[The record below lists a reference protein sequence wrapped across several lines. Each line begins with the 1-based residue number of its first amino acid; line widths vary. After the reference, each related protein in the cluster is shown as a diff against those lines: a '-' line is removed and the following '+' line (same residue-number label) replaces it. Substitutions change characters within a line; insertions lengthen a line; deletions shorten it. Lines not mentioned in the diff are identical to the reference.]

1 LTPTESARL
10 SDALLQTFNH
20 YGIPVTETN
29 GNETKGETELSTS
42 TTKTETHAEPLSAAE
57 HIVDTE
63 LRLVRVDKIASST
76 VNLHLVHELE
86 ITTRCEA
93 RAGNVVVVRTLTDN
107 ATYNTLELVTG
118 RMAKI
123 NPGDIIAGVLGYRR
137 ALKGF
142 VGDVPETIKVG
153 DRLHLLNL
161 GGLVGRC
168 VGHHHSLSGAIEV
181 EVIGMPVRA
190 GQLLNISEG
199 AVEPQPQLNIT
210 TPLVLVAGT
219 CMNSGKTY
227 AATEIIKH
235 LTRAG
240 YRVAGAKLAG
250 VACLRD
256 TLNMADHGAIKT
268 LSFLD
273 CGFPST
279 VGLDDLAPMAK
290 GVISK
295 LNESGPDCI
304 VIELGDGILGG
315 YGVNTIFND
324 RELMNAA
331 AALVFCANDFVGAWG
346 GRELLA
352 NHGVEIDVVSGPVSD
367 SQMGMDYV
375 KRELGLDA
383 ANAVNGGERLGELI
397 KARLEERASTQ
408 AALDNSRASSA
419 PGSPVGTTCL

>member
-1 LTPTESARL
+1 LSTCINES
-10 SDALLQTFNH
+10 
-20 YGIPVTETN
+20 ETN
-29 GNETKGETELSTS
+29 SPATPARDS
-42 TTKTETHAEPLSAAE
+42 
-57 HIVDTE
+57 IVDAG
-63 LRLVRVDKIASST
+63 LHLVRVDKIASST
-76 VNLHLVHELE
+76 VNLDLEHELE

-123 NPGDIIAGVLGYRR
+123 NPGDVIVGVLGYRR

-142 VGDVPETIKVG
+142 VGDVPDSVNAH

-181 EVIGMPVRA
+181 EVLGMPVRE
-190 GQLLNISEG
+190 GKILNIAEG
-199 AVEPQPQLNIT
+199 AVAPRESLGAT
-210 TPLVLVAGT
+210 SPLVLVAGT

-240 YRVAGAKLAG
+240 HRVAGAKLAG

-256 TLNMADHGAIKT
+256 TLNMQDHGAIKT
-268 LSFLD
+268 MSFLD
-273 CGFPST
+273 CGLPST
-279 VGLDDLAPMAK
+279 VGLEDLAPIAK
-290 GVISK
+290 GIIANLS
-295 LNESGPDCI
+295 ETQPDCI
-304 VIELGDGILGG
+304 VIELGDGLLGG
-315 YGVNTIFND
+315 YSVNTIFND
-324 RELMNAA
+324 RELMNAT

-352 NHGVEIDVVSGPVSD
+352 KQGVKIDVVSGPVSD
-367 SQMGMDYV
+367 SQMGIDYV

-383 ANAVNGGERLGELI
+383 ANAVNGGEWLGSLI
-397 KARLEERASTQ
+397 Q
-408 AALDNSRASSA
+408 AKVAGWVNRPA
-419 PGSPVGTTCL
+419 

>member
-1 LTPTESARL
+1 LNTYSTTRETIMTESLVSNRT
-10 SDALLQTFNH
+10 SDM
-20 YGIPVTETN
+20 
-29 GNETKGETELSTS
+29 
-42 TTKTETHAEPLSAAE
+42 
-57 HIVDTE
+57 E

-76 VNLHLVHELE
+76 VNLALDHELA

-93 RAGNVVVVRTLTDN
+93 RAGNVIIVRTLTDN

-123 NPGDIIAGVLGYRR
+123 NPGDVIAGVLGYRR

-142 VGDVPETIKVG
+142 VGDVPETVNAH

-168 VGHHHSLSGAIEV
+168 VGHHHSLSNAIEV
-181 EVIGMPVRA
+181 EVLGMPIRD
-190 GQLLNISEG
+190 GRILNIAAG
-199 AVEPQPQLNIT
+199 AVEPRQELDAG
-210 TPLVLVAGT
+210 TPLVLIAGT

-240 YRVAGAKLAG
+240 YRVAAAKLAG

-256 TLNMADHGAIKT
+256 TLNMKDHGAIET
-268 LSFLD
+268 MSFLD
-273 CGFPST
+273 CGLPST
-279 VGLDDLAPMAK
+279 VGVDDLSPIAK
-290 GVISK
+290 GVISR
-295 LNESGPDCI
+295 LAGVNPDCI

-315 YGVNTIFND
+315 YSVNTVFND
-324 RELMNAA
+324 RELMNAT

-352 NHGVEIDVVSGPVSD
+352 NLGVKIDVVSGPVSD

-397 KARLEERASTQ
+397 QSKLAVF
-408 AALDNSRASSA
+408 ASSRDSA
-419 PGSPVGTTCL
+419 SLRET

>member
-1 LTPTESARL
+1 MSTHTTEPQLDASDRL
-10 SDALLQTFNH
+10 AVRPIGD
-20 YGIPVTETN
+20 P
-29 GNETKGETELSTS
+29 
-42 TTKTETHAEPLSAAE
+42 
-57 HIVDTE
+57 D

-76 VNLHLVHELE
+76 INLGLSHELE

-93 RAGNVVVVRTLTDN
+93 LAGNVVVVRTLTDN

-123 NPGDIIAGVLGYRR
+123 NPGDVIVGVLGYRR

-142 VGDVPETIKVG
+142 VGDVPETVQAG

-168 VGHHHSLSGAIEV
+168 VGHHHSLSNAIEV
-181 EVIGMPVRA
+181 EVIGMPVIDGRI
-190 GQLLNISEG
+190 LNIAEG
-199 AVEPQPQLNIT
+199 AVAPRETLEST
-210 TPLVLVAGT
+210 APLVLVAGT

-240 YRVAGAKLAG
+240 QRVAAAKLAG

-256 TLNMADHGAIKT
+256 TLNMEDHGAIKT
-268 LSFLD
+268 MSFLD
-273 CGFPST
+273 CGLPST
-279 VGLDDLAPMAK
+279 VGIENLAPMAK

-295 LNESGPDCI
+295 LAQTGPDCI
-304 VIELGDGILGG
+304 VIELGDGVLGG
-315 YGVNTIFND
+315 YGVETIFSD
-324 RELMNAA
+324 RELMNATA
-331 AALVFCANDFVGAWG
+331 AIVFCASDFVGAWG

-352 NHGVEIDVVSGPVSD
+352 SHGVKIDVISGPVAD
-367 SQMGMDYV
+367 SQMGTDYV

-383 ANAVNGGERLGELI
+383 ANAVNGGEHLASLV
-397 KARLEERASTQ
+397 KLRLEKWAE
-408 AALDNSRASSA
+408 SRAECV
-419 PGSPVGTTCL
+419 PRI

>member
-1 LTPTESARL
+1 MQSL
-10 SDALLQTFNH
+10 
-20 YGIPVTETN
+20 
-29 GNETKGETELSTS
+29 
-42 TTKTETHAEPLSAAE
+42 AEPVSPMVEQSAA
-57 HIVDTE
+57 D

-76 VNLHLVHELE
+76 VNLRLDHELE
-86 ITTRCEA
+86 TTTRCEA
-93 RAGNVVVVRTLTDN
+93 RAGNVVVVRALTDN

-142 VGDVPETIKVG
+142 VGDVPESIKAG

-168 VGHHHSLSGAIEV
+168 VGHHHSLSNAIEV
-181 EVIGMPVRA
+181 EVIGMPVSDGRI
-190 GQLLNISEG
+190 LNIAEG
-199 AVEPQPQLNIT
+199 AVPSRETLECLA
-210 TPLVLVAGT
+210 PLVLVAGT

-235 LTRAG
+235 LTREG
-240 YRVAGAKLAG
+240 RRVAAAKLAG

-256 TLNMADHGAIKT
+256 TLNMEDHGAIKT
-268 LSFLD
+268 MSFLD

-279 VGLDDLAPMAK
+279 VGLADLAPMAK

-295 LNESGPDCI
+295 LAETEPDCI

-315 YGVNTIFND
+315 YGVETIFND
-324 RELMNAA
+324 RELMDATAA
-331 AALVFCANDFVGAWG
+331 IVFCAGDFVGAWG

-352 NHGVEIDVVSGPVSD
+352 SHGVKIDVISGPVAD
-367 SQMGMDYV
+367 SQMGTDYV

-383 ANAVNGGERLGELI
+383 ANAVNGGEQLASLI
-397 KARLEERASTQ
+397 KAKI
-408 AALDNSRASSA
+408 AAWSR
-419 PGSPVGTTCL
+419 V

>member
-1 LTPTESARL
+1 MGIMTQASTEPALTIA
-10 SDALLQTFNH
+10 
-20 YGIPVTETN
+20 ETP
-29 GNETKGETELSTS
+29 S
-42 TTKTETHAEPLSAAE
+42 
-57 HIVDTE
+57 VD

-76 VNLHLVHELE
+76 VNLKLDHDLE
-86 ITTRCEA
+86 ITASCEA

-123 NPGDIIAGVLGYRR
+123 NPGDVIAGVLGYRR

-142 VGDVPETIKVG
+142 VGDVPETVNAH

-168 VGHHHSLSGAIEV
+168 VGHHHSLSNAIEV
-181 EVIGMPVRA
+181 EVLGMPIRD
-190 GQLLNISEG
+190 GRILNIATG
-199 AVEPQPQLNIT
+199 AVEPRQKLDAG
-210 TPLVLVAGT
+210 TPLVLIAGT

-240 YRVAGAKLAG
+240 YRVAAAKLAG

-256 TLNMADHGAIKT
+256 TLNMKDHGAIET
-268 LSFLD
+268 MSFLD
-273 CGFPST
+273 CGLPST
-279 VGLDDLAPMAK
+279 VGVDDLSPIAK
-290 GVISK
+290 GVISR
-295 LNESGPDCI
+295 LADVNPDCI

-315 YGVNTIFND
+315 YGVKTVFND
-324 RELMNAA
+324 RELMNAT

-346 GRELLA
+346 GRELLSSL
-352 NHGVEIDVVSGPVSD
+352 GVNIDVVSGPVSD

-397 KARLEERASTQ
+397 Q
-408 AALDNSRASSA
+408 AKLAVFASSRDSA
-419 PGSPVGTTCL
+419 SLLET

>member
-1 LTPTESARL
+1 LTTFTTESITA
-10 SDALLQTFNH
+10 
-20 YGIPVTETN
+20 
-29 GNETKGETELSTS
+29 ELPSVATI
-42 TTKTETHAEPLSAAE
+42 TAADL
-57 HIVDTE
+57 H
-63 LRLVRVDKIASST
+63 LVRVDKIASST
-76 VNLHLVHELE
+76 VNLHLDHEIE

-93 RAGNVVVVRTLTDN
+93 RAGNLVVVRTLTDN

-123 NPGDIIAGVLGYRR
+123 NPGDIIVGVLGYRR

-142 VGDVPETIKVG
+142 VGDVPESVNAH

-181 EVIGMPVRA
+181 EVLGMPMRD
-190 GQLLNISEG
+190 GRILNIAEG
-199 AVEPQPQLNIT
+199 AVAPRESLGVSA
-210 TPLVLVAGT
+210 PLVLVAGT

-240 YRVAGAKLAG
+240 QRVAGAKLAG

-256 TLNMADHGAIKT
+256 TLNMQDHGAIET
-268 LSFLD
+268 MSFLD
-273 CGFPST
+273 CGLPST
-279 VGLDDLAPMAK
+279 VGVKDLAPIAK
-290 GVISK
+290 GIISK
-295 LNESGPDCI
+295 LSETQPDCI

-315 YGVNTIFND
+315 YGVSTIFKD

-352 NHGVEIDVVSGPVSD
+352 KQGVKIDVVSGPVSD
-367 SQMGMDYV
+367 SQMGIDYV
-375 KRELGLDA
+375 KSELGLEA
-383 ANAVNGGERLGELI
+383 ANAVNGGEQLGSLI
-397 KARLEERASTQ
+397 Q
-408 AALDNSRASSA
+408 AKVAEWVNRPA
-419 PGSPVGTTCL
+419 

>member
-1 LTPTESARL
+1 
-10 SDALLQTFNH
+10 
-20 YGIPVTETN
+20 
-29 GNETKGETELSTS
+29 LSTY
-42 TTKTETHAEPLSAAE
+42 TTEPEPNTSELLGAETIA
-57 HIVDTE
+57 DTD

-76 VNLHLVHELE
+76 VNLGLAHELE
-86 ITTRCEA
+86 ITTRCDA

-142 VGDVPETIKVG
+142 VGDVPESINTG
-153 DRLHLLNL
+153 DHLHLLNL

-168 VGHHHSLSGAIEV
+168 VGHHHSLSNAIEV
-181 EVIGMPVRA
+181 EVIGMPVSDGRI
-190 GQLLNISEG
+190 LNIAEG
-199 AVEPQPQLNIT
+199 AVAPRETLEST
-210 TPLVLVAGT
+210 APLVLVAGT

-235 LTRAG
+235 LTREG
-240 YRVAGAKLAG
+240 RRVAAAKLAG

-256 TLNMADHGAIKT
+256 TLNMEDHGAIKT
-268 LSFLD
+268 MSFLD

-279 VGLDDLAPMAK
+279 VGLASLAPMAK

-295 LNESGPDCI
+295 LAETAPDCI

-315 YGVNTIFND
+315 YGVETIFSD
-324 RELMNAA
+324 RELMDAT
-331 AALVFCANDFVGAWG
+331 AALVFCASDFVGAWG

-352 NHGVEIDVVSGPVSD
+352 SHGVKIDVISGPVAD
-367 SQMGMDYV
+367 SQMGTDYV

-383 ANAVNGGERLGELI
+383 ANAVNGGEHLAGLI
-397 KARLEERASTQ
+397 KTKLAEWAQR
-408 AALDNSRASSA
+408 
-419 PGSPVGTTCL
+419 

>member
-1 LTPTESARL
+1 
-10 SDALLQTFNH
+10 
-20 YGIPVTETN
+20 V
-29 GNETKGETELSTS
+29 ELSTYLAKS
-42 TTKTETHAEPLSAAE
+42 PVSVSEGIADQAIS
-57 HIVDTE
+57 DSE

-76 VNLHLVHELE
+76 VNLNLDHELA
-86 ITTRCEA
+86 ITTSCEA
-93 RAGNVVVVRTLTDN
+93 RAGNVVVVRALTDN

-142 VGDVPETIKVG
+142 VGDVPESIKPG

-168 VGHHHSLSGAIEV
+168 VGHHHSLSNAIEV
-181 EVIGMPVRA
+181 EVIGMPVSDGR
-190 GQLLNISEG
+190 LMNIAEG
-199 AVEPQPQLNIT
+199 AVSPRETLET
-210 TPLVLVAGT
+210 MTPLVLVAGT

-240 YRVAGAKLAG
+240 RRVAAAKLAG

-256 TLNMADHGAIKT
+256 TLNMEDHGAIKT
-268 LSFLD
+268 MSFLD

-279 VGLDDLAPMAK
+279 VGVSDLAPIAK

-295 LNESGPDCI
+295 LSETEADCI

-315 YGVNTIFND
+315 YGVETIFKD
-324 RELMNAA
+324 SELMDAT
-331 AALVFCANDFVGAWG
+331 AALVFCAGDFVGAWG
-346 GRELLA
+346 GREILA
-352 NHGVEIDVVSGPVSD
+352 NLGVKIDVISGPVAD
-367 SQMGMDYV
+367 SQMGTDYV

-383 ANAVNGGERLGELI
+383 ANAVNGAEHLADLIRVKLADWASKQERI
-397 KARLEERASTQ
+397 S
-408 AALDNSRASSA
+408 D
-419 PGSPVGTTCL
+419 